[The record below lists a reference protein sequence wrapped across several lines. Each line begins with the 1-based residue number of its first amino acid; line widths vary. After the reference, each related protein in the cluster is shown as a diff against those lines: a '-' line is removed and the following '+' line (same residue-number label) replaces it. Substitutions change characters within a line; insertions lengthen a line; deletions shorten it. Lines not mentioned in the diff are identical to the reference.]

1 MNSWKKILTFGT
13 VTAALAAGVSA
24 LVASADSV
32 TFSYNTKTL
41 YSTPAHGMTGDFG
54 TLHLTSTPKCA
65 YPVAGVTDRLQ
76 KSIVGIW
83 VTQDDDQSYEPL
95 GKEVRSW
102 WYGTEGTYRIQIE
115 PFNNTETFASGDKYT
130 WAVFSESCTFYTTKN

>member
-1 MNSWKKILTFGT
+1 MKKSKKTFVFGMAA
-13 VTAALAAGVSA
+13 AALAAGVSA

-41 YSTPAHGMTGDFG
+41 YSTPAHGMTGNFD

-76 KSIVGIW
+76 KSIGGIW
-83 VTQDDDQSYEPL
+83 KTQKVDQSHQPL
-95 GKEVRSW
+95 GTEQKSW
-102 WYGTEGTYRIQIE
+102 WYGTEGTYRVQIE
-115 PFNNTETFASGDKYT
+115 PFNNTEEYASGDKYT
-130 WAVFSESCTFYTTKN
+130 WAVFSESCTLYTTIN